1 MLFQI
6 MGQPLEYYIFLKKIF
21 NHLQCFLMLFYQIG
35 VTKRFTTSYVVTEV
49 VLLHMDGRHITRV
62 NYLLYI
68 LKVVFTHIVR
78 T

>member
-1 MLFQI
+1 
-6 MGQPLEYYIFLKKIF
+6 
-21 NHLQCFLMLFYQIG
+21 MLFYQIG
-35 VTKRFTTSYVVTEV
+35 VTKRLTTSYVVTEV

-68 LKVVFTHIVR
+68 LKVVFTLIVR